1 VLLTHAP
8 CCAWPYIY
16 PCARVQA
23 VDKQQGLRLRPRDEP
38 PLVPGRPM
46 QVFFKPEEAQAA
58 PPAHAH
64 AGGDGRHAKGGGT
77 TKAGATGHGTTGA
90 TSKENRAPHAAAGAG
105 GRDGGGGGGGAGAG
119 AGASAGAGK
128 RAHCLSDVESS
139 EDERPLA
146 QRQKQV
152 VKKLAP
158 QGKTPPAHSK
168 TPPAQVTTPLAQ
180 GGTPHRGTGLR
191 SLEPAVGLSVADRPQ
206 GKAAKALAAEL
217 GLPPPA
223 DGGSAAAP
231 IDLLDEDE
239 LVAAA
244 GTTHETVA
252 EPTGAD
258 AGASASVQAGGAD
271 ATAAERGVS
280 DRSVERVVL
289 VSPWSSD
296 VWLTQEQIDVYVSNG
311 AVPDGVEGDGRATF
325 SGWVQWE

>member
-1 VLLTHAP
+1 
-8 CCAWPYIY
+8 
-16 PCARVQA
+16 
-23 VDKQQGLRLRPRDEP
+23 
-38 PLVPGRPM
+38 
-46 QVFFKPEEAQAA
+46 
-58 PPAHAH
+58 
-64 AGGDGRHAKGGGT
+64 
-77 TKAGATGHGTTGA
+77 
-90 TSKENRAPHAAAGAG
+90 
-105 GRDGGGGGGGAGAG
+105 
-119 AGASAGAGK
+119 
-128 RAHCLSDVESS
+128 
-139 EDERPLA
+139 
-146 QRQKQV
+146 
-152 VKKLAP
+152 
-158 QGKTPPAHSK
+158 
-168 TPPAQVTTPLAQ
+168 
-180 GGTPHRGTGLR
+180 
-191 SLEPAVGLSVADRPQ
+191 LEPAVGLSVADRPQ